1 MKGPIVSI
9 DVSKGKSDY
18 QAFKDLNVKYTGS
31 RSIKHNK
38 EGFDE
43 IVNLVREMEKK
54 LETEVCVVYE
64 ATGVYYRVLK
74 KVLEDNNIKQFIINP
89 LLSAKTRKN
98 DSLRSPKTDKLDP
111 KSIAKT
117 YYSHSLHN
125 SHKQETIYHEL
136 RELSRYYEDILVHI
150 RKDKVAFRAQL
161 DIVFPGYDT
170 LYDDLYGPVALAI
183 IEKYPH
189 PEMLQKKKINTV
201 SKVIQNKT
209 CHRQA
214 VSDTMA
220 DKAIEYSKTIYS
232 GCDKDDI
239 EVLILQ
245 RFIKKLNE
253 DMAEAERTIG
263 EMIKLA
269 QELPDFNIIKS
280 IPGIGDNLAARIIA
294 ELGDMTRFKKKNEL
308 VAFAG
313 LDPRISE
320 SGQNDGDHM
329 HITKKGNKRL
339 RCLLYLA
346 VTCSIKLKRD
356 DNSIKDFYIKKK
368 QQSNPM
374 CSKAAKTAC
383 ASKLVR
389 IIYSMCKTVSYTST
403 TNNNKIIRLNHPEK
417 KRFFFRDFQR
427 VIKTMKNH

>member
-18 QAFKDLNVKYTGS
+18 KAFKNLNVKYTGS
-31 RSIKHNK
+31 RSIKHTK

-64 ATGVYYRVLK
+64 ATGVYHRVLK

-125 SHKQETIYHEL
+125 SHKPETIYHEL

-150 RKDKVAFRAQL
+150 RKDKVSFRAQL
-161 DIVFPGYDT
+161 DVVFPGYDT
-170 LYDDLYGPVALAI
+170 LFDDLYSPVSLTI

-214 VSDTMA
+214 TSDTMA

-232 GCDKDDI
+232 GCDKGDI

-245 RFIKKLNE
+245 RLIKKLKE

-269 QELPDFNIIKS
+269 QELPDFSIIKS

-320 SGQNDGDHM
+320 SGKNDGDHM
-329 HITKKGNKRL
+329 HITKKGNKQL

-346 VTCSIKLKRD
+346 VTCSIRLKRD

-389 IIYSMCKTVSYTST
+389 IIYSMCKTGELYQY
-403 TNNNKIIRLNHPEK
+403 NK
-417 KRFFFRDFQR
+417 
-427 VIKTMKNH
+427 

>member
-18 QAFKDLNVKYTGS
+18 QAFKNLNVKYTGS
-31 RSIKHNK
+31 RSIKHTK

-43 IVNLVREMEKK
+43 IVSLVREMEKK

-64 ATGVYYRVLK
+64 ATGVYHRVLK

-161 DIVFPGYDT
+161 DVVFPGYDT
-170 LYDDLYGPVALAI
+170 LFDDLYSPVSLTV

-269 QELPDFNIIKS
+269 QELPDFSIIKS

-320 SGQNDGDHM
+320 SGKNDGDHM

-346 VTCSIKLKRD
+346 VTCSIRLKRD

-389 IIYSMCKTVSYTST
+389 IIYSMCKTGELYQY
-403 TNNNKIIRLNHPEK
+403 NK
-417 KRFFFRDFQR
+417 
-427 VIKTMKNH
+427 

>member
-18 QAFKDLNVKYTGS
+18 QAFKEMNVKYTGS
-31 RSIKHNK
+31 RSIKHTK

-64 ATGVYYRVLK
+64 ATGVYHRVLK
-74 KVLEDNNIKQFIINP
+74 KVLEDNNIKQFIINL

-98 DSLRSPKTDKLDP
+98 DSLRCPKTDKLDP

-170 LYDDLYGPVALAI
+170 LYDDLYGPVALAV

-201 SKVIQNKT
+201 SKVIQSKT

-214 VSDTMA
+214 TSDTMA

-245 RFIKKLNE
+245 RFIKKLKE

-269 QELPDFNIIKS
+269 QELPDFSIIKS
-280 IPGIGDNLAARIIA
+280 IPGIGDNLTARIIA

-320 SGQNDGDHM
+320 SGQDDGDHM

-346 VTCSIKLKRD
+346 VTCSIRLKRD

-389 IIYSMCKTVSYTST
+389 IIYSMCKTGELYQY
-403 TNNNKIIRLNHPEK
+403 NK
-417 KRFFFRDFQR
+417 
-427 VIKTMKNH
+427 

>member
-18 QAFKDLNVKYTGS
+18 QAFKNLNVKYTGS
-31 RSIKHNK
+31 RSIKHTK

-43 IVNLVREMEKK
+43 IVSLVREMEKK

-64 ATGVYYRVLK
+64 ATGVYHRVLK

-161 DIVFPGYDT
+161 DVVFPGYDA
-170 LYDDLYGPVALAI
+170 LFDDLYGPVALAV

-245 RFIKKLNE
+245 RLIKKLNE

-269 QELPDFNIIKS
+269 QELPDFSIIKS

-320 SGQNDGDHM
+320 IGKNDGDHM

-346 VTCSIKLKRD
+346 VTCSIRLKRD

-389 IIYSMCKTVSYTST
+389 IIYSMCKTGELYQY
-403 TNNNKIIRLNHPEK
+403 NK
-417 KRFFFRDFQR
+417 
-427 VIKTMKNH
+427 

>member
-64 ATGVYYRVLK
+64 ATGVYHRVLK
-74 KVLEDNNIKQFIINP
+74 KVFEDNNIKQFIINP

-98 DSLRSPKTDKLDP
+98 DSLRSPKTDKLDS

-346 VTCSIKLKRD
+346 VTCSIRLKRD

-389 IIYSMCKTVSYTST
+389 IIYSMCKTGELYQY
-403 TNNNKIIRLNHPEK
+403 NK
-417 KRFFFRDFQR
+417 
-427 VIKTMKNH
+427 

>member
-64 ATGVYYRVLK
+64 ATGVYHRVLK
-74 KVLEDNNIKQFIINP
+74 KVLEGGNINQFIINP

-125 SHKQETIYHEL
+125 SQKQETIYHEL

-232 GCDKDDI
+232 GCDLFDI
-239 EVLILQ
+239 EEFFGPQIGSEACFGYDIV
-245 RFIKKLNE
+245 
-253 DMAEAERTIG
+253 AE
-263 EMIKLA
+263 
-269 QELPDFNIIKS
+269 
-280 IPGIGDNLAARIIA
+280 
-294 ELGDMTRFKKKNEL
+294 
-308 VAFAG
+308 
-313 LDPRISE
+313 SE
-320 SGQNDGDHM
+320 SHAGGYGRIAAVSNVGERPSVYEYGIM
-329 HITKKGNKRL
+329 FGRL
-339 RCLLYLA
+339 YQIR
-346 VTCSIKLKRD
+346 
-356 DNSIKDFYIKKK
+356 FY
-368 QQSNPM
+368 
-374 CSKAAKTAC
+374 
-383 ASKLVR
+383 R
-389 IIYSMCKTVSYTST
+389 IA
-403 TNNNKIIRLNHPEK
+403 
-417 KRFFFRDFQR
+417 
-427 VIKTMKNH
+427 

>member
-64 ATGVYYRVLK
+64 ATGVYHRVLK

-346 VTCSIKLKRD
+346 VTLKRD

-389 IIYSMCKTVSYTST
+389 IIYSMCKTGELYQY
-403 TNNNKIIRLNHPEK
+403 NK
-417 KRFFFRDFQR
+417 
-427 VIKTMKNH
+427 

>member
-18 QAFKDLNVKYTGS
+18 QAFKNLNVKYTGS
-31 RSIKHNK
+31 RSIKHTK

-54 LETEVCVVYE
+54 LKTEVCVVYE
-64 ATGVYYRVLK
+64 ATGVYHRVLK

-98 DSLRSPKTDKLDP
+98 DSLRCPKTDKLDP

-170 LYDDLYGPVALAI
+170 LYDDLYGPVALAV

-201 SKVIQNKT
+201 SKVIQSKT

-220 DKAIEYSKTIYS
+220 DRAIEYSKTIYS
-232 GCDKDDI
+232 GCDKNDI

-245 RFIKKLNE
+245 RFIKKLKE

-269 QELPDFNIIKS
+269 QELPNFNIIKS

-320 SGQNDGDHM
+320 SGKNDGDHM

-346 VTCSIKLKRD
+346 VTCSIRLKRD

-389 IIYSMCKTVSYTST
+389 IIYSMCKTGELYQY
-403 TNNNKIIRLNHPEK
+403 NK
-417 KRFFFRDFQR
+417 
-427 VIKTMKNH
+427 

>member
-18 QAFKDLNVKYTGS
+18 QAFKEMNVKYTGS
-31 RSIKHNK
+31 RSIKHTK

-43 IVNLVREMEKK
+43 IVSLVREMEKK

-64 ATGVYYRVLK
+64 ATGVYHRVLK

-98 DSLRSPKTDKLDP
+98 DSLRCPKTDKLDP

-136 RELSRYYEDILVHI
+136 RELSRYYEDILVHL

-161 DIVFPGYDT
+161 DVVFPGYDT
-170 LYDDLYGPVALAI
+170 LYDDLYGPVALAV

-201 SKVIQNKT
+201 SKVIQSKT

-214 VSDTMA
+214 MSDTMA

-245 RFIKKLNE
+245 RFIKKLKE
-253 DMAEAERTIG
+253 HMAEAERTIG

-269 QELPDFNIIKS
+269 QELPDFSIIKS

-320 SGQNDGDHM
+320 SGKNDGDHM

-346 VTCSIKLKRD
+346 VTCSIRLKRD

-389 IIYSMCKTVSYTST
+389 IIYSMCKTGELYQY
-403 TNNNKIIRLNHPEK
+403 NK
-417 KRFFFRDFQR
+417 
-427 VIKTMKNH
+427 

>member
-31 RSIKHNK
+31 RSIKHTK

-64 ATGVYYRVLK
+64 ATGVYHRVLK

-136 RELSRYYEDILVHI
+136 RELSRYYEDILVHL

-161 DIVFPGYDT
+161 DVVFPGYDT
-170 LYDDLYGPVALAI
+170 LFDDLYGPVALAV

-201 SKVIQNKT
+201 SKVIQSKT

-269 QELPDFNIIKS
+269 QELPDFSIIKS
-280 IPGIGDNLAARIIA
+280 IPGIGDNLTARIIA

-346 VTCSIKLKRD
+346 VTCSIRLKRD

-389 IIYSMCKTVSYTST
+389 IIYSMCKTGELYQY
-403 TNNNKIIRLNHPEK
+403 NK
-417 KRFFFRDFQR
+417 
-427 VIKTMKNH
+427 

>member
-18 QAFKDLNVKYTGS
+18 QAFKNLNVKYTGS
-31 RSIKHNK
+31 RSIKHTK

-54 LETEVCVVYE
+54 LKTEVCVVYE
-64 ATGVYYRVLK
+64 ATGVYHRVLK

-136 RELSRYYEDILVHI
+136 RELSRYYEDILVHL

-161 DIVFPGYDT
+161 DVVFPGYDT
-170 LYDDLYGPVALAI
+170 LYDDLYGPVALAV

-201 SKVIQNKT
+201 SKVIQSKT

-239 EVLILQ
+239 EVLILK
-245 RFIKKLNE
+245 RIIKKLNE

-263 EMIKLA
+263 DMIKLA
-269 QELPDFNIIKS
+269 QELPDFSIIKS
-280 IPGIGDNLAARIIA
+280 VPGIGDNLAARIIA

-346 VTCSIKLKRD
+346 VTCSIRLKRD

-383 ASKLVR
+383 ASKLIR
-389 IIYSMCKTVSYTST
+389 IIYSMCKTGELYQY
-403 TNNNKIIRLNHPEK
+403 NK
-417 KRFFFRDFQR
+417 
-427 VIKTMKNH
+427 

>member
-18 QAFKDLNVKYTGS
+18 QAFKNLNVKYTGS
-31 RSIKHNK
+31 RSIKHTK

-64 ATGVYYRVLK
+64 ATGVYHRVLK

-98 DSLRSPKTDKLDP
+98 DSLRCPKTDKLDP

-136 RELSRYYEDILVHI
+136 RELSRY
-150 RKDKVAFRAQL
+150 
-161 DIVFPGYDT
+161 
-170 LYDDLYGPVALAI
+170 
-183 IEKYPH
+183 
-189 PEMLQKKKINTV
+189 
-201 SKVIQNKT
+201 
-209 CHRQA
+209 CQA

-245 RFIKKLNE
+245 RFIKKLKE

-269 QELPDFNIIKS
+269 QELPDFSIIKS

-320 SGQNDGDHM
+320 SGKNDGDHM

-346 VTCSIKLKRD
+346 VTCSIRLKRD

-389 IIYSMCKTVSYTST
+389 IIYSMCKTGELYQY
-403 TNNNKIIRLNHPEK
+403 NK
-417 KRFFFRDFQR
+417 
-427 VIKTMKNH
+427 

>member
-18 QAFKDLNVKYTGS
+18 QAFKNLNVKYTGS
-31 RSIKHNK
+31 RSIKHTK

-64 ATGVYYRVLK
+64 ATGVYHRVLK

-98 DSLRSPKTDKLDP
+98 DSLRCPKTDKLDP

-161 DIVFPGYDT
+161 DVVFPGYDT
-170 LYDDLYGPVALAI
+170 LFDDLYSPVSLTV

-201 SKVIQNKT
+201 SKVIQSKT

-214 VSDTMA
+214 MSDTMA

-245 RFIKKLNE
+245 RFIKKLKE

-269 QELPDFNIIKS
+269 QELPDFSIIKS

-320 SGQNDGDHM
+320 SGQDDGDHM

-346 VTCSIKLKRD
+346 VTCSIRLKRD

-389 IIYSMCKTVSYTST
+389 IIYSMCKTGELYQY
-403 TNNNKIIRLNHPEK
+403 NK
-417 KRFFFRDFQR
+417 
-427 VIKTMKNH
+427 

>member
-18 QAFKDLNVKYTGS
+18 QAFKNLNVKYTGS
-31 RSIKHNK
+31 RSIKHTK

-64 ATGVYYRVLK
+64 ATGVYHRVLK

-98 DSLRSPKTDKLDP
+98 NSLRCPKTDKLDP

-170 LYDDLYGPVALAI
+170 LYDDLYGPVALAV
-183 IEKYPH
+183 IENYPH

-220 DKAIEYSKTIYS
+220 DRAIEYSKTIYS

-245 RFIKKLNE
+245 RFIKKLKE

-269 QELPDFNIIKS
+269 QGLPDFSIIKS

-320 SGQNDGDHM
+320 SGQNDGNHM

-346 VTCSIKLKRD
+346 VTCSIRLKRD

-389 IIYSMCKTVSYTST
+389 IIYSMCKTGELYQY
-403 TNNNKIIRLNHPEK
+403 NK
-417 KRFFFRDFQR
+417 
-427 VIKTMKNH
+427 

>member
-31 RSIKHNK
+31 RSIKHTK

-64 ATGVYYRVLK
+64 ATGVYHRVLK

-98 DSLRSPKTDKLDP
+98 DSLRCPKTDKLDP

-150 RKDKVAFRAQL
+150 RKDKVSFRAQL

-170 LYDDLYGPVALAI
+170 LFDDLYGPVALAV

-201 SKVIQNKT
+201 SKVIQSKT

-214 VSDTMA
+214 VSDAMA

-245 RFIKKLNE
+245 RLIKKLKD

-269 QELPDFNIIKS
+269 QELPDFSIIKS

-320 SGQNDGDHM
+320 SGKNDGDHM

-346 VTCSIKLKRD
+346 VTCSIRLKRD

-389 IIYSMCKTVSYTST
+389 II
-403 TNNNKIIRLNHPEK
+403 
-417 KRFFFRDFQR
+417 
-427 VIKTMKNH
+427 

>member
-1 MKGPIVSI
+1 MNGPIVSV

-18 QAFKDLNVKYTGS
+18 QAFKDLNVKFTDV
-31 RSIKHNK
+31 RSIKHTK

-43 IVNLVREMEKK
+43 IVNLVKDMERK

-64 ATGVYYRVLK
+64 ATGVYHRVLK

-111 KSIAKT
+111 KSIAKA
-117 YYSHSLHN
+117 YYNQSLH
-125 SHKQETIYHEL
+125 SSYKPQTTYHEL

-170 LYDDLYGPVALAI
+170 LFDDLYGAVSLTV

-189 PEMLQKKKINTV
+189 PELLQKKSINTV
-201 SKVIQNKT
+201 SKIIQKKT
-209 CHRQA
+209 HHRQA
-214 VSDTMA
+214 VSNKMA
-220 DKAIEYSKTIYS
+220 SKAIEYSKTIYS
-232 GCDKDDI
+232 GCGKDDI
-239 EVLILQ
+239 DVLILE
-245 RFIKKLNE
+245 RLIKKLNE
-253 DMAEAERTIG
+253 DLNEAERTIN
-263 EMIKLA
+263 EMIRLV
-269 QELPDFNIIKS
+269 QELPDFIIIKS

-308 VAFAG
+308 VAYAG
-313 LDPRISE
+313 LDPRIYE
-320 SGQNDGDHM
+320 SGQKDGAHM

-346 VTCSIKLKRD
+346 VTCSIRLKRD
-356 DNSIKDFYIKKK
+356 DNSIKDFYIKKM

-389 IIYSMCKTVSYTST
+389 IIYSMCKTGELYQY
-403 TNNNKIIRLNHPEK
+403 E
-417 KRFFFRDFQR
+417 
-427 VIKTMKNH
+427 

>member
-18 QAFKDLNVKYTGS
+18 QAFKNLNVKYTGS
-31 RSIKHNK
+31 RSIKHTK

-43 IVNLVREMEKK
+43 IVNLVREMKKK
-54 LETEVCVVYE
+54 LEAEVCVVYE
-64 ATGVYYRVLK
+64 ATGVYHRVLK

-98 DSLRSPKTDKLDP
+98 DSLRCPKTDKLDP

-161 DIVFPGYDT
+161 DIVFPGYDA
-170 LYDDLYGPVALAI
+170 LYDDLYGPVALAV

-201 SKVIQNKT
+201 SKVIQSKT

-245 RFIKKLNE
+245 RFIKKLKE

-269 QELPDFNIIKS
+269 QELPDFSIIKS

-294 ELGDMTRFKKKNEL
+294 ELGDMTKFKKKNEL

-313 LDPRISE
+313 LDPKISE
-320 SGQNDGDHM
+320 SGQNDGNHM

-346 VTCSIKLKRD
+346 VTCSIRLKRD

-389 IIYSMCKTVSYTST
+389 IIYSMCKTGELYQY
-403 TNNNKIIRLNHPEK
+403 NK
-417 KRFFFRDFQR
+417 
-427 VIKTMKNH
+427 

>member
-18 QAFKDLNVKYTGS
+18 QAFKEMNVKYTGS
-31 RSIKHNK
+31 RSIKHTK

-43 IVNLVREMEKK
+43 IVSLVREMEKK

-64 ATGVYYRVLK
+64 ATGVYHRVLK

-125 SHKQETIYHEL
+125 SHKPETIYHEL
-136 RELSRYYEDILVHI
+136 RELSRYYEDILVHL

-161 DIVFPGYDT
+161 DVVFPGYDT
-170 LYDDLYGPVALAI
+170 LYDDLYGPVALAV

-201 SKVIQNKT
+201 SKVIQSKT

-214 VSDTMA
+214 MSDTMA

-245 RFIKKLNE
+245 RFIKKLKE

-269 QELPDFNIIKS
+269 QELPDFSIIKS

-346 VTCSIKLKRD
+346 VTCFIRLKRD

-374 CSKAAKTAC
+374 CSKAAKNAC

-389 IIYSMCKTVSYTST
+389 IIYSMCKTGELYQY
-403 TNNNKIIRLNHPEK
+403 NK
-417 KRFFFRDFQR
+417 
-427 VIKTMKNH
+427 

>member
-18 QAFKDLNVKYTGS
+18 QAFKNLNVKYTGS
-31 RSIKHNK
+31 RSIKHTK

-64 ATGVYYRVLK
+64 ATGVYHRVLK

-98 DSLRSPKTDKLDP
+98 DSLRCPKTDKLDP

-170 LYDDLYGPVALAI
+170 LFDDLYGPVALAV

-201 SKVIQNKT
+201 SKVIQSKT

-214 VSDTMA
+214 MSDTMA

-245 RFIKKLNE
+245 RFIKKLKE

-269 QELPDFNIIKS
+269 QELPDFSIIKS

-320 SGQNDGDHM
+320 SGKNDGDHM

-346 VTCSIKLKRD
+346 VTCSIRLKRD

-389 IIYSMCKTVSYTST
+389 IIYSMCKTGELYQY
-403 TNNNKIIRLNHPEK
+403 NK
-417 KRFFFRDFQR
+417 
-427 VIKTMKNH
+427 

>member
-64 ATGVYYRVLK
+64 ATGVYHRVLK

-346 VTCSIKLKRD
+346 VTCSIRLKRD

-374 CSKAAKTAC
+374 CS
-383 ASKLVR
+383 SKLVR
-389 IIYSMCKTVSYTST
+389 IIYSMCKTGELYQY
-403 TNNNKIIRLNHPEK
+403 NK
-417 KRFFFRDFQR
+417 
-427 VIKTMKNH
+427 

>member
-64 ATGVYYRVLK
+64 ATGVYHRVLK

-346 VTCSIKLKRD
+346 VTCSIRLKRD
-356 DNSIKDFYIKKK
+356 DNSIKDLSERKS
-368 QQSNPM
+368 SNQTR
-374 CSKAAKTAC
+374 CVR
-383 ASKLVR
+383 KLQ
-389 IIYSMCKTVSYTST
+389 
-403 TNNNKIIRLNHPEK
+403 RLHVPVN
-417 KRFFFRDFQR
+417 
-427 VIKTMKNH
+427 

>member
-18 QAFKDLNVKYTGS
+18 QAFKEMNVKYTGS
-31 RSIKHNK
+31 RSIKHTK

-43 IVNLVREMEKK
+43 IVSLVREMEKK

-64 ATGVYYRVLK
+64 ATGVYHRVLK

-125 SHKQETIYHEL
+125 SHKPETIYHEL
-136 RELSRYYEDILVHI
+136 RELSRYYEDILVHL

-161 DIVFPGYDT
+161 DVVFPGYDT
-170 LYDDLYGPVALAI
+170 LYDDLYGLVALAV

-201 SKVIQNKT
+201 SKVIHSKT

-214 VSDTMA
+214 MSDTMA

-245 RFIKKLNE
+245 RFIKKLKE

-269 QELPDFNIIKS
+269 QELPDFSIIKS

-346 VTCSIKLKRD
+346 VTCSIRLKRD

-389 IIYSMCKTVSYTST
+389 IIYSMCKTGELYQY
-403 TNNNKIIRLNHPEK
+403 NK
-417 KRFFFRDFQR
+417 
-427 VIKTMKNH
+427 

>member
-18 QAFKDLNVKYTGS
+18 QAFKNLNVKYTGS
-31 RSIKHNK
+31 RSIKHTK

-54 LETEVCVVYE
+54 PETEVCVVYE
-64 ATGVYYRVLK
+64 ATGVYHRVLK

-98 DSLRSPKTDKLDP
+98 DSLRCPKTDKLDP

-170 LYDDLYGPVALAI
+170 LYDDLYGPVALAV

-201 SKVIQNKT
+201 SKVIQSKT

-214 VSDTMA
+214 MSDTMA

-245 RFIKKLNE
+245 RFIKKLKE
-253 DMAEAERTIG
+253 DMAEAERTIS

-269 QELPDFNIIKS
+269 QELPDFSIIKS
-280 IPGIGDNLAARIIA
+280 IPGIGDNLTARIIA

-320 SGQNDGDHM
+320 SGQDDGDHM

-346 VTCSIKLKRD
+346 VTCSIRLKRD

-389 IIYSMCKTVSYTST
+389 IIYSMCKTGELYQY
-403 TNNNKIIRLNHPEK
+403 NK
-417 KRFFFRDFQR
+417 
-427 VIKTMKNH
+427 

>member
-18 QAFKDLNVKYTGS
+18 QAFKNLNVKYTGS
-31 RSIKHNK
+31 RSIKHTK

-64 ATGVYYRVLK
+64 ATGVYHRVLK

-161 DIVFPGYDT
+161 DIVFPGYDA
-170 LYDDLYGPVALAI
+170 LYDDLYGPVALAV

-201 SKVIQNKT
+201 SKVIQSKT

-214 VSDTMA
+214 MSDTMA

-245 RFIKKLNE
+245 RFIKKLKE

-269 QELPDFNIIKS
+269 QELPDFSIIKS

-294 ELGDMTRFKKKNEL
+294 ELGDMTKFKKKNEL

-320 SGQNDGDHM
+320 SGKNDGDHM

-346 VTCSIKLKRD
+346 VTCSIRLKRD

-389 IIYSMCKTVSYTST
+389 IIYSMCKTGELYQY
-403 TNNNKIIRLNHPEK
+403 NK
-417 KRFFFRDFQR
+417 
-427 VIKTMKNH
+427 

>member
-18 QAFKDLNVKYTGS
+18 QAFKNLNVKYTGS
-31 RSIKHNK
+31 RSIKHTK

-64 ATGVYYRVLK
+64 ATGVYHRVLK

-125 SHKQETIYHEL
+125 SHKQEMIYHEL

-170 LYDDLYGPVALAI
+170 LYDDLYGPVALAV

-201 SKVIQNKT
+201 SKVIQSKT

-220 DKAIEYSKTIYS
+220 DRAIEYSKTIYS

-269 QELPDFNIIKS
+269 QELPDFSIIKS

-294 ELGDMTRFKKKNEL
+294 ELGDMTRFKKKSEL

-346 VTCSIKLKRD
+346 VTCSIRLKRD

-368 QQSNPM
+368 QQSNPI

-389 IIYSMCKTVSYTST
+389 IIYSMCKTGELYQY
-403 TNNNKIIRLNHPEK
+403 NK
-417 KRFFFRDFQR
+417 
-427 VIKTMKNH
+427 

>member
-64 ATGVYYRVLK
+64 ATGVYHRVLK

-136 RELSRYYEDILVHI
+136 RELSRYYEDILVHL

-161 DIVFPGYDT
+161 DVVFPGYDT
-170 LYDDLYGPVALAI
+170 LYDDLYGPVALAV

-201 SKVIQNKT
+201 SKVIQSKT

-214 VSDTMA
+214 MSDTMA

-245 RFIKKLNE
+245 RFIKKLKE

-269 QELPDFNIIKS
+269 QELPDFSIIKS

-346 VTCSIKLKRD
+346 VTCSIRLKRD

-389 IIYSMCKTVSYTST
+389 IIYSMCKTGELYQY
-403 TNNNKIIRLNHPEK
+403 NK
-417 KRFFFRDFQR
+417 
-427 VIKTMKNH
+427 

>member
-18 QAFKDLNVKYTGS
+18 QAFKNLNVKYTGS
-31 RSIKHNK
+31 RSIKHTK

-64 ATGVYYRVLK
+64 ATGVYHRVLK

-98 DSLRSPKTDKLDP
+98 DSLRCPKTDKLDP

-170 LYDDLYGPVALAI
+170 LFDDLYSPVALAV

-201 SKVIQNKT
+201 SKVIQSKT

-214 VSDTMA
+214 MSDTMA

-245 RFIKKLNE
+245 RFIKKLKE

-269 QELPDFNIIKS
+269 QELPDFSIIKS

-320 SGQNDGDHM
+320 SGKNDGDHM

-346 VTCSIKLKRD
+346 VTCSIRLKRD

-389 IIYSMCKTVSYTST
+389 IIYSMCKTGELYQY
-403 TNNNKIIRLNHPEK
+403 NK
-417 KRFFFRDFQR
+417 
-427 VIKTMKNH
+427 

>member
-18 QAFKDLNVKYTGS
+18 QAFKNLNVKYTGS
-31 RSIKHNK
+31 RSIKHTK

-64 ATGVYYRVLK
+64 ATGVYHRVLK

-98 DSLRSPKTDKLDP
+98 DSLRCPKTDKLDP

-170 LYDDLYGPVALAI
+170 LYDDLYGPVALAV

-220 DKAIEYSKTIYS
+220 DRAIEYSKTIYS

-245 RFIKKLNE
+245 RFIKKLKE
-253 DMAEAERTIG
+253 DMAEAERTID

-269 QELPDFNIIKS
+269 QELPDFSIIKS

-294 ELGDMTRFKKKNEL
+294 ELGDMTRFKKRNEL

-346 VTCSIKLKRD
+346 VTCSIRLKRD

-389 IIYSMCKTVSYTST
+389 IIYSMCKTGELYQY
-403 TNNNKIIRLNHPEK
+403 K
-417 KRFFFRDFQR
+417 K
-427 VIKTMKNH
+427 

>member
-64 ATGVYYRVLK
+64 ATGVYHRVLK

-136 RELSRYYEDILVHI
+136 RELSRYYEDILVHL

-161 DIVFPGYDT
+161 DVVFPGYDT
-170 LYDDLYGPVALAI
+170 LYDDLYGPVALAV

-201 SKVIQNKT
+201 SKVIQSKT
-209 CHRQA
+209 CHRKA

-245 RFIKKLNE
+245 RFIKKLKE

-280 IPGIGDNLAARIIA
+280 IPGIGNNLAARIIA

-346 VTCSIKLKRD
+346 VTCSIRLKRD

-389 IIYSMCKTVSYTST
+389 IIYSMCKTGELYQY
-403 TNNNKIIRLNHPEK
+403 NK
-417 KRFFFRDFQR
+417 
-427 VIKTMKNH
+427 

>member
-18 QAFKDLNVKYTGS
+18 QAFKEMNVKYTGS
-31 RSIKHNK
+31 RSIKHTK

-43 IVNLVREMEKK
+43 IVSLVREMEKK

-64 ATGVYYRVLK
+64 ATGVYHRVLK

-125 SHKQETIYHEL
+125 SHKPETIYHEL
-136 RELSRYYEDILVHI
+136 RELSRYYEDILVHL

-161 DIVFPGYDT
+161 DVVFPGYDT
-170 LYDDLYGPVALAI
+170 LYDDLYGPVALAV

-201 SKVIQNKT
+201 SKVIQSKT

-214 VSDTMA
+214 MSDTMA

-245 RFIKKLNE
+245 RFIKKLKE

-269 QELPDFNIIKS
+269 QGLPDFSIIKS

-308 VAFAG
+308 VAFGG

-346 VTCSIKLKRD
+346 VTCSIRLKRD

-389 IIYSMCKTVSYTST
+389 IIYSMCKTGELYQY
-403 TNNNKIIRLNHPEK
+403 NK
-417 KRFFFRDFQR
+417 
-427 VIKTMKNH
+427 

>member
-18 QAFKDLNVKYTGS
+18 QAFKNLNVKYTGS
-31 RSIKHNK
+31 RSIKHTK

-64 ATGVYYRVLK
+64 ATGVYHRVLK

-98 DSLRSPKTDKLDP
+98 DSLRCPKTDKLDP

-170 LYDDLYGPVALAI
+170 LFDDLYGPVALAV

-201 SKVIQNKT
+201 SKVIQSKT

-245 RFIKKLNE
+245 RIIKKLKE

-269 QELPDFNIIKS
+269 QELPDFSIIKS

-320 SGQNDGDHM
+320 SGKNDGDHM

-346 VTCSIKLKRD
+346 VTCSIRLKRD

-389 IIYSMCKTVSYTST
+389 IIYSMCKTGELYQY
-403 TNNNKIIRLNHPEK
+403 NK
-417 KRFFFRDFQR
+417 
-427 VIKTMKNH
+427 

>member
-18 QAFKDLNVKYTGS
+18 QAFKNLNVKYTGS
-31 RSIKHNK
+31 RSIKHTK

-64 ATGVYYRVLK
+64 ATGVYHRVLK
-74 KVLEDNNIKQFIINP
+74 KVLEDNDIKQFIINP

-98 DSLRSPKTDKLDP
+98 DSLRCPKTDKLDP

-170 LYDDLYGPVALAI
+170 LYDDLYGPVALAV

-201 SKVIQNKT
+201 SKVIQSKT

-245 RFIKKLNE
+245 RFIKKLKE

-269 QELPDFNIIKS
+269 QELPDFSIIKS

-320 SGQNDGDHM
+320 SGQDDGDHM

-346 VTCSIKLKRD
+346 VTCSIRLKRD
-356 DNSIKDFYIKKK
+356 DNSIKDFYIK
-368 QQSNPM
+368 
-374 CSKAAKTAC
+374 
-383 ASKLVR
+383 
-389 IIYSMCKTVSYTST
+389 
-403 TNNNKIIRLNHPEK
+403 
-417 KRFFFRDFQR
+417 
-427 VIKTMKNH
+427 

>member
-9 DVSKGKSDY
+9 DVSKDKSDY

-31 RSIKHNK
+31 RSIKHTK

-64 ATGVYYRVLK
+64 ATGVYHRVLK

-98 DSLRSPKTDKLDP
+98 DSLRCPKTDKLDP

-136 RELSRYYEDILVHI
+136 SELSRYYEDVLVHI

-170 LYDDLYGPVALAI
+170 LFDDLYGPVALAV

-201 SKVIQNKT
+201 SKVIQSKT

-245 RFIKKLNE
+245 RFIKKLKE

-269 QELPDFNIIKS
+269 QELPDFSIIKS

-320 SGQNDGDHM
+320 SGKNDGDHM

-346 VTCSIKLKRD
+346 VTCSIRLKRD

-389 IIYSMCKTVSYTST
+389 IIYSMCKTGELYQY
-403 TNNNKIIRLNHPEK
+403 NK
-417 KRFFFRDFQR
+417 
-427 VIKTMKNH
+427 

>member
-18 QAFKDLNVKYTGS
+18 QAFKEMNVKYTGS
-31 RSIKHNK
+31 RSIKHTK

-43 IVNLVREMEKK
+43 IVSLVREMEKK

-64 ATGVYYRVLK
+64 ATGVYHRVLK

-117 YYSHSLHN
+117 YYNHSLHN
-125 SHKQETIYHEL
+125 SHKPETIYHEL
-136 RELSRYYEDILVHI
+136 RELSRYYEDILVHL

-161 DIVFPGYDT
+161 DVVFPGYDT
-170 LYDDLYGPVALAI
+170 LYDDLYGPVALAV

-201 SKVIQNKT
+201 SKVIQSKT

-214 VSDTMA
+214 MSDTMA

-245 RFIKKLNE
+245 RFIKKLKE

-269 QELPDFNIIKS
+269 QELPDFSIIKS

-346 VTCSIKLKRD
+346 VTCSIRLKRD

-389 IIYSMCKTVSYTST
+389 IIYSMCKTGELYQY
-403 TNNNKIIRLNHPEK
+403 NK
-417 KRFFFRDFQR
+417 
-427 VIKTMKNH
+427 

>member
-9 DVSKGKSDY
+9 DVSKGKSNY
-18 QAFKDLNVKYTGS
+18 QAFKNLNVKYTGS
-31 RSIKHNK
+31 RSIKHTK

-43 IVNLVREMEKK
+43 IVSLVREMEKK

-64 ATGVYYRVLK
+64 ATGVYHRVLK

-161 DIVFPGYDT
+161 DVVFPGYDA
-170 LYDDLYGPVALAI
+170 LFDDLYGPVALDV

-245 RFIKKLNE
+245 RLIKKLNE

-269 QELPDFNIIKS
+269 QELPDFSIIKS

-320 SGQNDGDHM
+320 SGKNDGDHM

-346 VTCSIKLKRD
+346 VTCSIRLKRD

-389 IIYSMCKTVSYTST
+389 IIYSMCKTGELYQY
-403 TNNNKIIRLNHPEK
+403 NK
-417 KRFFFRDFQR
+417 
-427 VIKTMKNH
+427 

>member
-18 QAFKDLNVKYTGS
+18 QAFKNLNVKYTGS
-31 RSIKHNK
+31 RSIKHTK

-64 ATGVYYRVLK
+64 ATGVYHRVLK

-136 RELSRYYEDILVHI
+136 RELSRYYEDILVHL

-170 LYDDLYGPVALAI
+170 LYDDLYGPVALAV

-201 SKVIQNKT
+201 SKVIQSKT

-214 VSDTMA
+214 MSDTMA

-245 RFIKKLNE
+245 RFIKKLKE

-269 QELPDFNIIKS
+269 QELPDFSIIKS

-346 VTCSIKLKRD
+346 VTCFIRLKRD

-389 IIYSMCKTVSYTST
+389 IIYSMCKTGELYQY
-403 TNNNKIIRLNHPEK
+403 NK
-417 KRFFFRDFQR
+417 
-427 VIKTMKNH
+427 